1 MEPVAILASG
11 MVTGVGLNAPAS
23 CAAIRC
29 GITNF
34 AETRFMDKGGEWII
48 GCSVPLAEPW
58 RGQAKLLRL
67 VVPAIQECLASVR
80 NTAVNEIPLLLC
92 LAEPTRPGRLDGLD
106 TTMIGEIEAAL
117 GVRFHPR
124 SGTVEQGKVGGLIA
138 MKEAR
143 RLFAEEGIGHCLIAG
158 VDSLLVASTL
168 ASYEEK
174 NRIQTSKN
182 SDGFIP
188 GEAGAAVLVGPARE
202 ISETAMACLG
212 IGFGQEPATVES
224 EEPLKADG
232 LVAAIRGALSD
243 AGRTMADMD
252 YRITDLSGEQYGFKE
267 ASLALSRT
275 LRTRKE
281 RFDLWHPADC
291 IGEVG
296 AAIIPCMLGVLQAAT
311 RKNYAPGK
319 YALCHAANDDGERAC
334 MVVSAVSS
342 EKAA

>member
-1 MEPVAILASG
+1 MEPVSILASG

-34 AETRFMDKGGEWII
+34 SETRFMDKGGEWII
-48 GCSVPLAEPW
+48 GCAVPLPEPW
-58 RGQAKLLRL
+58 RGRAKLLRL
-67 VVPAIQECLASVR
+67 VVPAIQECLTSVR
-80 NTAVNEIPLLLC
+80 NLQVNEIPLLLC
-92 LAEPTRPGRLDGLD
+92 LAERTRPGRLDGLD
-106 TTMIGEIEAAL
+106 ATMLGEIEAAL

-124 SGTVEQGKVGGLIA
+124 SGTVEQGKVGGLVA
-138 MKEAR
+138 MKEAG
-143 RLFAEEGIGHCLIAG
+143 RLFTDEGISLCLIAG
-158 VDSLLVASTL
+158 VDSFLVASAL
-168 ASYEEK
+168 AAYEES
-174 NRIQTSKN
+174 NRLQTSKN

-188 GEAGAAVLVGPARE
+188 GEAGAAVLVSHGSKPN
-202 ISETAMACLG
+202 IPTLSCLG

-232 LVAAIRGALSD
+232 LVAAIRGALSE
-243 AGRTMADMD
+243 AGRTMGDMD

-275 LRTRKE
+275 LRARKE

-296 AAIIPCMLGVLQAAT
+296 AAIVPCMLGMLHAAT

-319 YALCHAANDDGERAC
+319 NALCHAANDAGERAC
-334 MVVSAVSS
+334 MIVSS
-342 EKAA
+342 GSSEQAA